1 MYDLAVLGAGPGGYV
16 AAIRAAQEGLKVLL
30 VEKDRVGGTCLNRG
44 CIPTKSFLSDL
55 KIFEEARTSKVLTG
69 VEGLGIDIHEMVKRK
84 DKVVG
89 MQVRG
94 LVGIIQSY
102 GIRLEQGKGE
112 LITPESIAVSGKDG
126 KKNEFKARNIILAGG
141 SKVVVPSFIQVDGKF
156 VITTDEALNPDV
168 IPREMV
174 IIGGG
179 VVGVEFATIYWS
191 LGTKVTIV
199 EMLDDIIAGEDLEV
213 RTRLRA
219 LLQQKGIQIHLRAKV
234 ESVECKGEGV
244 NVAFRDHAGVVQDI
258 KAEKALIATG
268 RVPNLDGINVESLG
282 LKTEGPFIAVNPKME
297 TGVAGIYAIGDL
309 IGGWML
315 AHAASAE
322 GETAV
327 SNILGQYCT
336 INQDR
341 VPRCIYTF
349 PEVGSVGMTEQAA
362 QKCGRPVKIGKYDY
376 KFSGKAHA
384 MDRVDGFVKI
394 IADVET
400 GEILGATILGEHA
413 TDLIG
418 EVQLAMT
425 VEAAIEDLW
434 GVIKA
439 HPTLGECVREAAL
452 CWDDKGIHG
461 PKST

>member
-55 KIFEEARTSKVLTG
+55 KVYEEARTSQVLTG
-69 VEGLGIDIHEMVKRK
+69 VEGLGIDIHKMVKRK

-94 LVGIIQSY
+94 LAGIIQSH
-102 GIRLEQGKGE
+102 GIHLEQGKGE
-112 LITPESIAVSGKDG
+112 LITPESIVVSGKDE
-126 KKNEFKARNIILAGG
+126 KKREFKARNIILAGG
-141 SKVVVPSFIQVDGKF
+141 SKIAVPPFIQIDGKF

-168 IPREMV
+168 IPKAMV

-179 VVGVEFATIYWS
+179 VVGVEFATIYQA
-191 LGTKVTIV
+191 LGTRVIIV
-199 EMLDDIIAGEDLEV
+199 EMLDDIIVGEDLEV

-219 LLQQKGIQIHLRAKV
+219 LLEQKGIQIHLNAKV
-234 ESVECKGEGV
+234 ESVECEGEGA
-244 NVAFRDHAGVVQDI
+244 NVAFRDHAGVLRDI
-258 KAEKALIATG
+258 TAERVLVAAG
-268 RVPNLDGINVESLG
+268 RAPNLVGIEANSLG
-282 LKTEGPFIAVNPKME
+282 IKTKGPFITVNPQME
-297 TGVAGIYAIGDL
+297 TSVAGVYAIGDL

-327 SNILGQYCT
+327 SNILGRYCT
-336 INQDR
+336 LNQNR

-349 PEVGSVGMTEQAA
+349 PEVGSVGMTEQEAE
-362 QKCGRPVKIGKYDY
+362 KCGRPVRIGKYDY

-384 MDRVDGFVKI
+384 MDRADGFVKI
-394 IADVET
+394 IADVDS

-434 GVIKA
+434 DVIKA

-452 CWDDKGIHG
+452 SWDNKAIHG
-461 PKST
+461 PKGI